1 VRDIVAAG
9 KTATLARF
17 VSFEP
22 NAPVRLAVGSK
33 CSAVADLLAIL
44 ACEVK
49 VVLTGIAKSPVAGGT
64 GPLPVASL
72 REEFD

>member
-1 VRDIVAAG
+1 M
-9 KTATLARF
+9 
-17 VSFEP
+17 
-22 NAPVRLAVGSK
+22 RLVVGSK

-49 VVLTGIAKSPVAGGT
+49 VVLTGVAKSPVARAA
-64 GPLPVASL
+64 GPLPVAIL